1 MAKRMPYVLV
11 VVTSPLT
18 PEELGEEGAQALGV
32 WEVMFR
38 SDSFDELAPEDY
50 ADAALDCFHG
60 DVGVDPVDDFCIEVY
75 VDGVL
80 AEGRDDFENGSL
92 EGVGEVEFITD
103 DPAEVEAARQGRFWG
118 QSSAQDLVAAADGPT
133 P

>member
-1 MAKRMPYVLV
+1 MAKPMPYILV
-11 VVTSPLT
+11 VVTSPRT
-18 PEELGEEGAQALGV
+18 PEELGEEGALALGV

-38 SDSFDELAPEDY
+38 TDCLDELAPEDY
-50 ADAALDCFHG
+50 VDAALDCFHG
-60 DVGVDPVDDFCIEVY
+60 EVVVDPLDDFSIEVY

-80 AEGRDDFENGSL
+80 AEGREDFENGSL

-118 QSSAQDLVAAADGPT
+118 LRSAANEVSAADGPT
-133 P
+133 I